1 MRRVRRSTA
10 APDPAIRAPHAASPL
25 CHPKLPKVQAARG
38 VVPARGSRRRLTHDG
53 GRGKSPGFRG
63 AGRHCALRDAFLWRA
78 NRLAGVYR
86 KQLSRASIPVGVPGS
101 IPIPPAPAS
110 HHPGEAP
117 LLSPHREGMGSIT
130 RSRFPPGWGQG
141 GVGTWNH
148 RCGVTPDKVQTE
160 GHGSIAGLVA
170 RAMGRSPALAGRG
183 GDTPGGHPHRVPGT
197 PGGGEQEVTAET
209 APGAASLSRAP
220 ISRRGVW
227 GVPSPLRSWE

>member
-63 AGRHCALRDAFLWRA
+63 AGRHRALRDAFLWRA

-86 KQLSRASIPVGVPGS
+86 KQLSRASIPVGVLGASPS
-101 IPIPPAPAS
+101 LLLLHPTTPVKPLCSPPP
-110 HHPGEAP
+110 
-117 LLSPHREGMGSIT
+117 REGMGSIT
-130 RSRFPPGWGQG
+130 RSRFPLGWGQG

-148 RCGVTPDKVQTE
+148 RCVVTPDEVQTE

-170 RAMGRSPALAGRG
+170 RATGRSPALAGRG

-197 PGGGEQEVTAET
+197 PGGA
-209 APGAASLSRAP
+209 
-220 ISRRGVW
+220 SRR
-227 GVPSPLRSWE
+227 